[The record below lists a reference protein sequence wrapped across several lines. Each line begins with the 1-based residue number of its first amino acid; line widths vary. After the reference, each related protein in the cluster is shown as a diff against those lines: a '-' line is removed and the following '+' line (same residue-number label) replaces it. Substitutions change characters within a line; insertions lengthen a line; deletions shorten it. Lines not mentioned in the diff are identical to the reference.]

1 MNPAIVSDSLTCEAV
16 LASYNAPFAPSDTLR
31 RVTSG
36 YVVQA
41 GNAYG
46 LFFPPSPTGL
56 EVVYYFDSTFTYKFN
71 LAGLQ

>member
-1 MNPAIVSDSLTCEAV
+1 M
-16 LASYNAPFAPSDTLR
+16 SYR
-31 RVTSG
+31 
-36 YVVQA
+36 A